1 MLLAY
6 KLLLLPSSLMRPTG
20 VNIVG
25 RLFLK
30 KTLRKMEKNGKVV
43 PFFSLKI

>member
-1 MLLAY
+1 
-6 KLLLLPSSLMRPTG
+6 MRPTG

-30 KTLRKMEKNGKVV
+30 KTLKMEKKWKGGAL
-43 PFFSLKI
+43 FFIKKIELTCIQFESQKE

>member
-1 MLLAY
+1 
-6 KLLLLPSSLMRPTG
+6 MRPTG

-30 KTLRKMEKNGKVV
+30 KTLKMEKKWKGGAL
-43 PFFSLKI
+43 FFKFELTCIQFESQKDESN